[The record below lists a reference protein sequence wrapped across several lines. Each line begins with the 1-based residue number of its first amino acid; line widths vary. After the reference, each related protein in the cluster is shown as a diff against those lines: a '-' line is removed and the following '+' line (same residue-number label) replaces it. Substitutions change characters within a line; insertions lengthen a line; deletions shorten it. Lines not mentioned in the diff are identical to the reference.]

1 MSASNLAKEAL
12 STWET
17 NAEFWDSGI
26 GETGNKYW
34 KQLQRPSLERLL
46 GPTLSKK
53 SGRSALELATG
64 NGLCARW
71 LADNGASSIIA
82 TDGTFG
88 MLEQASKYMDE
99 DKAGKISFRKLDVT
113 EEGDFV
119 PLVEKAAEIGGFDV
133 VLMNM
138 AIMDVATLDPLAN
151 ALPKLLSKDGVF
163 VATLLHP
170 VFMTSTYSRTVEV
183 TYDPQTGDQIITRS
197 KSIREYLHV
206 KPSKGVFVVGQE
218 TRQYYFHRPLHE
230 LLGVFFKRGLILDA
244 LEEPSFTDEDGDS
257 GKAYATVNFPQ
268 LPPILSLRFRRG
280 L

>member
-26 GETGNKYW
+26 GQTGNIYW
-34 KQLQRPSLERLL
+34 KQLQKPSLERLL
-46 GPTLSKK
+46 GPNLSKK
-53 SGRSALELATG
+53 SCSALELATG

-71 LADNGASSIIA
+71 LADNGASSVIA

-88 MLEQASKYMDE
+88 MLEQAKKYMSDE
-99 DKAGKISFRKLDVT
+99 KKAGKVSFRKLDVT

-119 PLVEKAAEIGGFDV
+119 PLVEKAAEIGGFDI

-138 AIMDVATLDPLAN
+138 AIMDVATLEPLAE
-151 ALPKLLSKDGVF
+151 ALPQLLKKDGVF

-197 KSIREYLHV
+197 KAIREYLHV
-206 KPSKGVFVVGQE
+206 KPAKGVFVVGQE

-230 LLGVFFKRGLILDA
+230 LLGTFFKRGLILDA
-244 LEEPSFTDEDGDS
+244 LEEPSFTEGDAVPE
-257 GKAYATVNFPQ
+257 KAYATANYPQ
-268 LPPILSLRFRRG
+268 LPPILSLRFRRAQ
-280 L
+280 